1 MPKVPENRPKERSGV
16 NAAQSLFESSGYVFQ
31 EVDLRNDYGKDAY
44 VDLVDGQE
52 VTGACVALQIK
63 SGVSYRRPCG
73 YGIPLDSEHLSVWK
87 GSTLP
92 VAGIVHDPEDGELYW
107 CNITSFLQQ
116 LEGDPPSYIPVNKTS
131 HLNSKTLHSAFKEE
145 MLRVA
150 KHMSVGPSLL
160 QLCSKSDAI
169 QVGALSDCFAVAR
182 SDIRALIVVRY
193 LITLLN
199 EEPLRHALWLLASA
213 AINPLETQKLSEW
226 IPEGNRPVLKPH
238 LRWTAEELVRMFSL
252 YRWEEWQRDCPGR
265 DLFILLNQDPCIE
278 SKLESVA
285 ITLLDSGKDE
295 AAFAALYLAVYGAED
310 GEQMYWDIVSRTPEF
325 RSLEFSAEVEAIL
338 AECGQVSM
346 Y

>member
-1 MPKVPENRPKERSGV
+1 MPKVSENRRKERSGV
-16 NAAQSLFESSGYVFQ
+16 NAVQSLFESSGYVFQ

-52 VTGACVALQIK
+52 VTGTCVALQIK

-73 YGIPLDSEHLSVWK
+73 YGIPLDSEHLSVWR

-92 VAGIVHDPEDGELYW
+92 IAGIVHDPQDGELYW

-116 LEGDPPSYIPVNKTS
+116 LEGDPPSYIPVNNTS
-131 HLNSKTLHSAFKEE
+131 HLNSRTLHSTFKEE

-150 KHMSVGPSLL
+150 KHMSVGPSIL

-169 QVGALSDCFAVAR
+169 QIGALSDCFAVAR
-182 SDIRALIVVRY
+182 SDIRSLIVVRY
-193 LITLLN
+193 LITLLDD
-199 EEPLRHALWLLASA
+199 EPLRHALWLLASA
-213 AINPLETQKLSEW
+213 AINSEKIKKASEW
-226 IPEGNRPVLKPH
+226 IPESTRLVLKPYFC
-238 LRWTAEELVRMFSL
+238 WKTEELVQMFSL
-252 YRWEEWQRDCPGR
+252 YCWEEWQRDRPGR

-295 AAFAALYLAVYGAED
+295 AAFAALYLAVYGAEN
-310 GEQMYWDIVSRTPEF
+310 GEQRYWDIVSRTPEF
-325 RSLEFSAEVEAIL
+325 RRLKLSAEVEAIL
-338 AECGQVSM
+338 ADCGHVSM